1 MAFSRLIHHTIGQET
16 TAYYVGYSWRQLH
29 ELVPADRTVLL
40 IDEHVAQLH
49 QQLCV
54 PWPTVIIPS
63 GEASKSWD
71 RMHNL
76 IDELCRLQV
85 DRSWF
90 LVGVGGGVVTDLVGF
105 LAAIYMRG
113 LSFGFVPTTL
123 LAQVDASIGGKNGID
138 FGKYK
143 NLIGTIRQP
152 AFVVIDPAL
161 LQTLPLQEWQN
172 GFAEI
177 IKYACIADRDLFDFL
192 ETHREQAL
200 QGEAET
206 LFHVVLTSLQHKLH
220 IVATD
225 PYEKG
230 VRRFLN
236 FGHTLGHAI
245 EKVIEIP
252 HGQAISV
259 GMRVA
264 CQLSQKLSGL
274 TPTESER
281 IQRLIQAYGLP
292 TTLPDIDWNE
302 VWDCLHHDKKR
313 EKDILHFILLETIG
327 RARME
332 PIPIQQ
338 LEQLLPV
345 YW

>member
-71 RMHNL
+71 RMHYL

-206 LFHVVLTSLQHKLH
+206 LFHVVLTSLQQKLH

-274 TPTESER
+274 KPTESER